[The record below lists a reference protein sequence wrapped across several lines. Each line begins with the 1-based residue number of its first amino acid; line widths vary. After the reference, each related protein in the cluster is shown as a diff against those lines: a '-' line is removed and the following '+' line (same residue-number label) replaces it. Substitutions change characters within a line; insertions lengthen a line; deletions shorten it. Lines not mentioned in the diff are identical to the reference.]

1 MNLNYR
7 SNEYNLIGSQTEE
20 LIRIYGIKIKWIF
33 TEKVKQDSI
42 FGEFSHFKAN
52 NKDCFEVYA
61 MPENTDDFDDIERLQ
76 TQFPGVLGDGTI
88 NLFISKITM
97 RDMMQKS
104 ENSQNQID
112 ITKMDSTIQKLH
124 GSLIVLPAGKVM
136 EVTKIDLDAVGMN
149 NAYLHSIDK
158 NVYCVHCKTYIHKTA
173 NEISVNVGIKDSE
186 SLDEGLKVPNMFDTL
201 DKYFDEMTK
210 RNDQQKD
217 LASERFEKI
226 DPVFGRF

>member
-33 TEKVKQDSI
+33 TEKIKQDSI

-88 NLFISKITM
+88 NLFISKITA
-97 RDMMQKS
+97 RDLMQKS
-104 ENSQNQID
+104 SNSQNQVD
-112 ITKMDSTIQKLH
+112 ITAMDSMIQRLH
-124 GSLIVLPAGKVM
+124 GSLIILPAGKVM
-136 EVTKIDLDAVGMN
+136 EVTKIDLDAPGQN
-149 NAYLHSIDK
+149 NLFASAVDK
-158 NVYCVHCKTYIHKTA
+158 NVYVVHCKTYIHKTA
-173 NEISVNVGIKDSE
+173 NEISVDTQITDPE
-186 SLDEGLKVPNMFDTL
+186 SIDQGKTPDMFDTL

-210 RNDQQKD
+210 RNDEQKE
-217 LASERFEKI
+217 LASERFEKV

>member
-7 SNEYNLIGSQTEE
+7 SNEYDLIGAQTEE
-20 LIRIYGIKIKWIF
+20 LIRIYGVKIKWIF
-33 TEKVKQDSI
+33 TEKIKQDKI

-88 NLFISKITM
+88 NLFVSKITA
-97 RDMMQKS
+97 RDLMQKS

-112 ITKMDSTIQKLH
+112 ITAMDSTIQKLH

-136 EVTKIDLDAVGMN
+136 EVTKIDLDAPGQN
-149 NAYLHSIDK
+149 NLFINAINK
-158 NVYCVHCKTYIHKTA
+158 NVYVVHCKTYIHKTA
-173 NEISVNVGIKDSE
+173 NEISVDTQIKDPE
-186 SLDEGLKVPNMFDTL
+186 SIDQGKTPDMFDTL

-210 RNDQQKD
+210 RNDAQKEE
-217 LASERFEKI
+217 ASERFEKV